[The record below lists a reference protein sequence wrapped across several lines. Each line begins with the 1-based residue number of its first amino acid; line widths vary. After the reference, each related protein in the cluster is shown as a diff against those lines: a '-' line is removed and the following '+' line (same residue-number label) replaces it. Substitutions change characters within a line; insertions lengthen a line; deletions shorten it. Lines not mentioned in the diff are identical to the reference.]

1 MQKAFIKKE
10 TLAKVF
16 SCEFCE
22 IYKNNF
28 FTEHLYA
35 TARDEIYMSHL
46 KFISN
51 FSILLV
57 LIRAILLIL
66 LPFQQKLW
74 FFAMPYL

>member
-16 SCEFCE
+16 SCEFCK

-28 FTEHLYA
+28 FTEHLCA

-66 LPFQQKLW
+66 LPFQWKLW